1 MRENKHAWDKKSY
14 PNCKESYE
22 IEDEDEDDYEDNYE
36 DNYDDEDET
45 DEEEDDILIP
55 TPDRVIR
62 RDDVVKGT
70 VDSD

>member
-1 MRENKHAWDKKSY
+1 MRENKHSWDKKSY
-14 PNCKESYE
+14 PKCKESYE

-36 DNYDDEDET
+36 DEN

-70 VDSD
+70 VDID